1 MSMLRSLSLSMPQI
15 SPDMSEPSSL
25 WSPLYFMH
33 VLYVRSRSF
42 VSQQNKLI
50 MYMLFYLYIY
60 NRVRNMA
67 FLSGED
73 ESLLWEVM
81 FESTLNGPQK
91 CHYPVLVALKPRV

>member
-1 MSMLRSLSLSMPQI
+1 
-15 SPDMSEPSSL
+15 
-25 WSPLYFMH
+25 
-33 VLYVRSRSF
+33 
-42 VSQQNKLI
+42 
-50 MYMLFYLYIY
+50 
-60 NRVRNMA
+60 MA